1 MTQTLLQDLRYG
13 LRMVAT
19 NPGFSSITILTLAI
33 GIGANTAMFSIV
45 DSILLRPLPYPDSD
59 RLVVVWEK
67 PSGGTRNVVSAA
79 NFLDWRN
86 QNRVFDNIAATNFK
100 SFNITGKDQPERI
113 QGMSVS
119 WDFFELLGSKPIA
132 GRGFIADDDNPG
144 ATRVAVL
151 SSGLWQ
157 RKFGS
162 DPNVI
167 GSSLTVDGES
177 CTIIGI
183 MPPGFRFF
191 GSPEMWMPIAL
202 DRARATRD
210 FHWLIPLARLKR
222 GVSLQQARAEMEG
235 IARNIERDYPKS
247 NKGWSAVVEPVR
259 TSIVQRSQRDMLLV
273 LFSAVGFVL
282 LIACV
287 NVANLLLAKAAV
299 RQRELAVRAS
309 LGAGRLRLVQQL
321 LTESVLLAVTGGLL
335 GLALAF
341 WLVKIVRTLLPQF
354 LVAGFAEIGVDWR
367 VLGFTMG
374 LSVLTGMLFGV
385 APAWHAAN
393 LNLHDALKEGGRG
406 SSVGA
411 GSTRFRNV
419 LVTAEIALS
428 MVLLIAAGL
437 MIRTLFAMQA
447 VDPGFRPDHVLSMRL
462 SMATER
468 YPDATRVR
476 SFYRRVLDKIGTMPG
491 VRSASVS
498 MSLPLQGGSFGM
510 PFQIASHAQVPI
522 SEAPGV
528 PYEMVSSDFFRTFG
542 IALRKGRLFTERDD
556 ENAPRVA
563 VVNETFVKQFLPKEE
578 PLGQR
583 LLVEELI
590 SGKRQLGPPLAWEI
604 VGVIG
609 DTKFDG
615 LNDSGAPVIYVP
627 IMQCTWPG
635 GALALRTAVE
645 PKSVAQAAR
654 SAIAEI
660 DKDLP
665 ITGVRTMD
673 EIVVESMSESRTQ
686 TWLIGAFAV
695 VALALAALGI
705 YGVMSYS
712 VAQATHDM
720 GVRMALGAR
729 QLDVLKLVLGKGI
742 LLTAA
747 GLAVG
752 LGSAFALTRL
762 LSSLLY
768 GVKASDPLTFLVV
781 GVLLGAVAFF
791 ACYVPAHRATKINP
805 IEALRY
811 E

>member
-1 MTQTLLQDLRYG
+1 MQTLLQDLRYG
-13 LRMVAT
+13 LRMVAK
-19 NPGFSSITILTLAI
+19 NPGFSFVTILTLAI
-33 GIGANTAMFSIV
+33 GIGANTAMFSVV

-67 PSGGTRNVVSAA
+67 PPGFERNVVSAA
-79 NFLDWRN
+79 NFLDWRD
-86 QNRVFDNIAATNFK
+86 QNHVFENLAATTFR
-100 SFNITGKDQPERI
+100 SFNLTGKDQPERI
-113 QGMSVS
+113 QGMRVS
-119 WDFFELLGSKPIA
+119 WDFFELLGMKPVS
-132 GRGFIADDDNPG
+132 GRAFVPDDDRPG
-144 ATRVAVL
+144 AAHVAVL

-157 RKFGS
+157 RKFGT
-162 DPNVI
+162 DPNLL
-167 GSSLTVDGES
+167 GTSLTVDGES
-177 CTIIGI
+177 CTIIGV

-191 GSPEMWMPIAL
+191 GSPEIWMPIAL
-202 DRARATRD
+202 DRAQATRD
-210 FHWLIPLARLKR
+210 FHWLVPLARLKR

-247 NKGWSAVVEPVR
+247 NKGWSAAVQPVR
-259 TSIVQRSQRDMLLV
+259 TSIVQRSQRDMVLV
-273 LFSAVGFVL
+273 LFGAVGFVL

-321 LTESVLLAVTGGLL
+321 LTESVLLAVAGGLL

-341 WLVKIVRTLLPQF
+341 WLVKIVHSLLPQF

-367 VLGFTMG
+367 VLGFTLA
-374 LSVLTGMLFGV
+374 LSVVTGMLFGV

-393 LNLHDALKEGGRG
+393 INLHDALKETGRG
-406 SSVGA
+406 SSGA
-411 GSTRFRNV
+411 SASTRSRNV
-419 LVTAEIALS
+419 LVVAEIALS

-437 MIRTLFAMQA
+437 MIRTLLAMQT

-468 YPDATRVR
+468 YPDAARVR
-476 SFYRRVLDKIGTMPG
+476 SFYRQVLDKVRMLPG
-491 VRSASVS
+491 VRSASIS
-498 MSLPLQGGSFGM
+498 MSLPLQGSNFGM

-522 SEAPGV
+522 SEAPGA
-528 PYEMVSSDFFRTFG
+528 PYELVSHEFFRTFG
-542 IALRKGRLFTERDD
+542 ITLRKGRLFAERDD

-563 VVNETFVKQFLPKEE
+563 VVNETFVKQYLPKEE

-583 LLVEELI
+583 LLIEELI
-590 SGKRQLGPPLAWEI
+590 SGKTKLGPPLAWEI

-609 DTKFDG
+609 DMKFGG
-615 LNDSGAPVIYVP
+615 LNDSGVPVIYVP
-627 IMQCTWPG
+627 MMQCTWPG
-635 GALALRTAVE
+635 GALALRTAIE
-645 PKSVAQAAR
+645 PKSLAQVTR
-654 SAIAEI
+654 SAIAGI
-660 DKDLP
+660 DKDIP

-673 EIVVESMSESRTQ
+673 EIVVDSMSESRTQ
-686 TWLIGAFAV
+686 TWLIGVFAV

-729 QLDVLKLVLGKGI
+729 AFDVLKLVLGKGI

-747 GLAVG
+747 GLVVG
-752 LGSAFALTRL
+752 LGGAFSLTRL
-762 LSSLLY
+762 LSSLLF
-768 GVKASDPLTFLVV
+768 GVKAIDSLTFSVV
-781 GVLLGAVAFF
+781 AVLLGAIALA
-791 ACYVPAHRATKINP
+791 ACYIPARRATKINP

>member
-1 MTQTLLQDLRYG
+1 MQTLLQDLRYG
-13 LRMVAT
+13 LRMVAK
-19 NPGFSSITILTLAI
+19 NPGFSLITILTLAI
-33 GIGANTAMFSIV
+33 GIGANTAMFSVV

-67 PSGGTRNVVSAA
+67 PPGGTRNVVSAA
-79 NFLDWRN
+79 NFLDWRD
-86 QNRVFDNIAATNFK
+86 QNRVFDNIVATANR
-100 SFNITGKDQPERI
+100 SFNLTGKDQPERI
-113 QGMSVS
+113 QGMHVS
-119 WDFFELLGSKPIA
+119 WDFFEILGTKPLMGRSFIPDDDRPGA
-132 GRGFIADDDNPG
+132 GR
-144 ATRVAVL
+144 VAML

-157 RKFGS
+157 RKFGGDS
-162 DPNVI
+162 NLI
-167 GSSLTVDGES
+167 GTSLTVDGEH
-177 CTIIGI
+177 CTIIGV
-183 MPPGFRFF
+183 MPPSFRFF

-202 DRARATRD
+202 DRAQATRD
-210 FHWLIPLARLKR
+210 FHWLVPLARLKR
-222 GVSLQQARAEMEG
+222 GVSVQQAGAEMEG

-247 NKGWSAVVEPVR
+247 NKGWSAVVQPVR
-259 TSIVQRSQRDMLLV
+259 TAVVQQSQRDMVLV
-273 LFSAVGFVL
+273 LFGAVGFVL

-309 LGAGRLRLVQQL
+309 LGAGRPRLVRQL
-321 LTESVLLAVTGGLL
+321 LTESVLLALAGGLL

-341 WLVKIVRTLLPQF
+341 WLVKIVHSILPRF

-367 VLGFTMG
+367 VLGFTLG
-374 LSVLTGMLFGV
+374 LSFVTGLLFGV
-385 APAWHAAN
+385 APAWRAAN
-393 LNLHDALKEGGRG
+393 INLHDALKETGRG
-406 SSVGA
+406 SSGGS
-411 GSTRFRNV
+411 GSTRFRGV
-419 LVTAEIALS
+419 LVAAEIALS

-462 SMATER
+462 SMASER
-468 YPDATRVR
+468 YPDAARVR
-476 SFYRRVLDKIGTMPG
+476 SFYRQVLEKIQALPG
-491 VRSASVS
+491 VRSASIS
-498 MSLPLQGGSFGM
+498 MSLPLQGSNFGM
-510 PFQIASHAQVPI
+510 PFQIASHAQVPV
-522 SEAPGV
+522 SEAPGA
-528 PYEMVSSDFFRTFG
+528 PYELVSWDFFRTFG
-542 IALRKGRLFTERDD
+542 ITLRKGRLFTERDD

-563 VVNETFVKQFLPKEE
+563 VVNETFVRQYLPKEE

-583 LLVEELI
+583 LLIEELI
-590 SGKRQLGPPLAWEI
+590 SGKTQLGLPLAWEI

-609 DTKFDG
+609 DMKFGG
-615 LNDSGAPVIYVP
+615 LNNSGVPVIYVP
-627 IMQCTWPG
+627 MMQCTWPG

-645 PKSVAQAAR
+645 PASLAQAAR

-673 EIVVESMSESRTQ
+673 EIVVDSMSQSRTQ
-686 TWLIGAFAV
+686 TWLIGVFAA

-712 VAQATHDM
+712 VAQTTHDM

-729 QLDVLKLVLGKGI
+729 GFDVLKLVLGKGV
-742 LLTAA
+742 LLIAA
-747 GLAVG
+747 GLAIGLVG
-752 LGSAFALTRL
+752 AFALTRL

-768 GVKASDPLTFLVV
+768 GVGAVDPLTFSVV
-781 GVLLGAVAFF
+781 AVLLGAVALL
-791 ACYVPAHRATKINP
+791 ACYIPARRATKINP